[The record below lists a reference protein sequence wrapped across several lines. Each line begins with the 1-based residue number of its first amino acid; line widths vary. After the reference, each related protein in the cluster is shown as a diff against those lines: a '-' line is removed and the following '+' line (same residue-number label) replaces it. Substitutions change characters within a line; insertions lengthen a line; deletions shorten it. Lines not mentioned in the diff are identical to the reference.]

1 MDYMVEN
8 ENEVGYSK
16 ENLLESLIDDY
27 GTELKRI
34 AFLYVKDQAL
44 AEDIIQEVFISCYH
58 HLDSFRGESSYKTWL
73 IRITVNKS
81 KDALKSWSFRNFIF
95 KAEVEPK
102 LFDSNTPEY
111 ITVMEMDKRELIQ
124 EVLKLPIKLR
134 EVIILFYYKDLSVGE
149 IGDVLQLN
157 ENTIK
162 SRLSRAREKLKL
174 KLERRENTWREN

>member
-1 MDYMVEN
+1 M
-8 ENEVGYSK
+8 
-16 ENLLESLIDDY
+16 
-27 GTELKRI
+27 
-34 AFLYVKDQAL
+34 
-44 AEDIIQEVFISCYH
+44 
-58 HLDSFRGESSYKTWL
+58 
-73 IRITVNKS
+73 
-81 KDALKSWSFRNFIF
+81 KSWSFRNFIF
-95 KAEVEPK
+95 KAEVEPQ

-162 SRLSRAREKLKL
+162 SRLSRARE
-174 KLERRENTWREN
+174 

>member
-1 MDYMVEN
+1 MAEN
-8 ENEVGYSK
+8 EIEVSYSK
-16 ENLLESLIDDY
+16 EDLLESLIDEY

-34 AFLYVKDQAL
+34 AFLYVKDQVL
-44 AEDIIQEVFISCYH
+44 AEDIIQEVFISCYQ

-95 KAEVEPK
+95 KADVGLQ
-102 LFDSNTPEY
+102 LFDTNTPESD
-111 ITVMEMDKRELIQ
+111 TVSEMEKKELIQ

-149 IGDVLQLN
+149 IVDVLQLN

-162 SRLSRAREKLKL
+162 SRLFRAREKLKL
-174 KLERRENTWREN
+174 NLERSENTWGKN